1 MNSFNKAFY
10 LLAALGLCLHS
21 PQLLADIDSATAA
34 MEDPANPLVLFDTAR
49 GDIYIEL
56 LPAEAPEN
64 VANVLALIRGEI
76 EIEDPDNGFSF
87 SPNYYDGMRF
97 HRVIPGFVIQTGAPV
112 NHPLGDPGSLLAN
125 EINADSLGLNQQPV
139 MLDNGDLNPILDI
152 NNRQEFEQQVLTPL
166 YEAMGI
172 SDEAELRRQQNR
184 VFERLQNLSIKNLYE
199 LQGYRYRSGLPS
211 RPIRRG
217 IVALANQGP
226 ASNGPEFFIAL
237 TDSPSLD
244 GKYTVI
250 GRVTEGLDVADS
262 IGSTAI
268 NPERYSRLS
277 TVIYS
282 ARQVNGSANPGL
294 AQQ

>member
-1 MNSFNKAFY
+1 MNYFSR
-10 LLAALGLCLHS
+10 AACLVGLTAICLHS
-21 PQLLADIDSATAA
+21 QWAMADVDSATAA

-49 GDIYIEL
+49 GDIFIEL
-56 LPAEAPEN
+56 LADEAPEN

-76 EIEDPDNGFSF
+76 EIEDPDNGFTF
-87 SPNYYDGMRF
+87 TPNYYDGMRF
-97 HRVIPGFVIQTGAPV
+97 HRVVPGFVIQAGAPV

-125 EINADSLGLNQQPV
+125 EINADSLGLQRQAV
-139 MLDNGDLNPILDI
+139 MLESGDLNPILDI
-152 NNRQEFEQQVLTPL
+152 NSRQEFSQQVLAPL
-166 YEAMGI
+166 YESLGI
-172 SDEAELRRQQNR
+172 SDEAALRRQQSQ
-184 VFERLQNLSIKNLYE
+184 VFERLQTLSIKALYE
-199 LQGYRYRSGLPS
+199 LQGYRYRSNLRS
-211 RPIRRG
+211 RPITRG

-237 TDSPSLD
+237 EDSPTLN

-250 GRVTEGLDVADS
+250 GRVVEGLDVVDG

-268 NPERYSRLS
+268 GPERYSRLS

-282 ARQVNGSANPGL
+282 ARQVNGSTGPAL